1 MQKIREDKVE
11 SYFQKRTTLRNI
23 LEDISCR
30 VYLPQQDKIDWDLVS
45 KYFHRGSTEGN
56 CAAGG
61 HWSQMVIVYR
71 GWVFTTRW
79 REVFVCVSDDSS
91 WNVLRNRVNQ
101 RTGILASNE
110 SVSSKKSLSVFAHVL
125 KLHHTT
131 RNYQQ
136 SLRKYARLYQMNPG
150 IKRAGLHD
158 SRINSHLYIRCCPLM
173 HGTT

>member
-1 MQKIREDKVE
+1 MQKIREDKAE

-30 VYLPQQDKIDWDLVS
+30 VYLPQQDKIEILWVNT
-45 KYFHRGSTEGN
+45 FTVGSTEGN

-110 SVSSKKSLSVFAHVL
+110 SVSSTRSLSVFAHVL
-125 KLHHTT
+125 ETAPHTT
-131 RNYQQ
+131 RSYQQ
-136 SLRKYARLYQMNPG
+136 SLQYARLYQMNPG
-150 IKRAGLHD
+150 VQRARLQE
-158 SRINSHLYIRCCPLM
+158 NKYSHLYIRCCPLM